1 MSAAAARVGLELARL
16 DGRLLVIPAAYGLD
30 RLPTTL
36 DEFATVCLLKV
47 NTVFDRLLDRL
58 RSIPRPFHAVYV
70 ERVGMPGERVVTD
83 LDSLRGQKLPYFSMV
98 LLRRRPDGSTAG
110 QRKGPNHG

>member
-1 MSAAAARVGLELARL
+1 
-16 DGRLLVIPAAYGLD
+16 
-30 RLPTTL
+30 
-36 DEFATVCLLKV
+36 
-47 NTVFDRLLDRL
+47 
-58 RSIPRPFHAVYV
+58 
-70 ERVGMPGERVVTD
+70 VGMPGERVVTD